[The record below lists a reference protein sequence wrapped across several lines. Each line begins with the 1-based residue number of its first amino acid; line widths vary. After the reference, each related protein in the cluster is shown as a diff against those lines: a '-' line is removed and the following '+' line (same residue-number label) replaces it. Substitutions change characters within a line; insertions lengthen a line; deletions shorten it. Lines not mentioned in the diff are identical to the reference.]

1 MNPPAGKDPSEP
13 LPTAQL
19 DNSQWQNDSVAWLG
33 HSTTLFKTG
42 DVAITFVPTR
52 LSGRTLGADNLTLW
66 GGHSKKRF
74 LK

>member
-1 MNPPAGKDPSEP
+1 MNLYPRRSSTIANGKTIP
-13 LPTAQL
+13 
-19 DNSQWQNDSVAWLG
+19 WRG
-33 HSTTLFKTG
+33 HSTTLLKTG

-52 LSGRTLGADNLTLW
+52 LSGRTLGADNSTLW